1 LPTRL
6 AMKMML
12 ANVAILLVAAVS
24 AGNLKGSPLVA
35 PLATDAVV
43 SLNSVSV
50 SATNAAVDKLIHL
63 LVEDEKKAKKETE
76 EKDSKAKAAGKK
88 EPTDEFKAFLPGCLQ
103 HTNQTIQ
110 MIDRSYT
117 DAQLKTVLQN
127 ECLLSKEFPL
137 TKKSG
142 FHSHSKCM
150 DFADKLSA
158 ARNAE
163 LKDAKFTGGNLFKP
177 VFSMGKLATG
187 CYNSFCE
194 SFYEHETGKKANGDG
209 GPVKGSSGQGESIA
223 SGRSFSFAVLAGIV
237 TLALLQK

>member
-1 LPTRL
+1 
-6 AMKMML
+6 MM
-12 ANVAILLVAAVS
+12 VATVSILLVTAVS
-24 AGNLKGSPLVA
+24 AGNFKGSPQVA
-35 PLATDAVV
+35 PLVTDAVV

-103 HTNQTIQ
+103 HTNQTLR
-110 MIDRSYT
+110 MIDKSYT

-163 LKDAKFTGGNLFKP
+163 LKDVKFMGGNKFNP

-194 SFYEHETGKKANGDG
+194 SFYEHETGKKANGES
-209 GPVKGSSGQGESIA
+209 VKGSSGQGESIA